1 MNMTKSISVLFAAV
15 VLAAP
20 VAASAHPAHYSHPH
34 TLVAQTHTP
43 TAHVRTVTM
52 HR

>member
-1 MNMTKSISVLFAAV
+1 MTMMKTISMLFVAV

-20 VAASAHPAHYSHPH
+20 VAASAHPTHYSHPH
-34 TLVAQTHTP
+34 TITAQTHVP